1 MKNAF
6 RISLLFIAALFGGLT
21 LTSAL
26 ADDPEDVIARVG
38 EETITFRSLD
48 VTINSSAVVG
58 IPIPPPGTPQR
69 TNMRLTLLDRRISSD
84 LLYLDALSRGMD
96 KTPVHRSDVEQYSDT
111 ILAMMYRQ
119 KYLIGEIPISD
130 QEIRQY
136 FEENIEEGTPFTQ
149 DLHMAIESVL
159 RKQQY
164 TQRVTTQRGRL
175 RSGVEVEV
183 FEARLDATGDAQRK
197 STEVVAVAGGEPVT
211 WGQVRQRLMA
221 DRQSG
226 SPTDRRESLEDY
238 IDSRIMVQKAR
249 TAGLEQD
256 ADYQRRVKEFRKSSL
271 VNMNRAR
278 LAEELSPTD
287 DEIRAYY
294 HEHRDSIMVR
304 EMRNVQMIV
313 VNSEAEAAGLKQN
326 IESGA
331 MTFYEAASEYSID
344 PNARINLGELGWVPQ
359 GSGFAELDRVT
370 FELRPN
376 EIGGP
381 VQSPAGWH
389 LVKVLDVRNG
399 QFGDIDDQATWKQTR
414 RLLLHDRED
423 RYVADLRKTYPV
435 EVYDDVFSQLTQQ
448 EVDALQSA
456 KG

>member
-6 RISLLFIAALFGGLT
+6 RTSLLFVAALFGGFT
-21 LTSAL
+21 LSPLL
-26 ADDPEDVIARVG
+26 ADEPEDVIARVG

-84 LLYLDALSRGMD
+84 LLYLDALSRGLD
-96 KTPVHRSDVEQYSDT
+96 RTPVYRSDDGQYSDT

-130 QEIRQY
+130 QEIREY

-149 DLHMAIESVL
+149 DLHMAIEAVL

-164 TQRVTTQRGRL
+164 TQKVTTQRGRL

-183 FEARLDATGDAQRK
+183 FEDRLDAAGDAQRK
-197 STEVVAVAGGEPVT
+197 SSEVVAVAGGEPVT

-221 DRQSG
+221 DGKNS
-226 SPTDRRESLEDY
+226 SPADRRESLEDY

-249 TAGLEQD
+249 AAGLERD
-256 ADYQRRVKEFRKSSL
+256 ADYQRRMKEFRKSSL

-278 LAEELSPTD
+278 LAEELSPTG

-294 HEHRDSIMVR
+294 HEHRDNIMVR

-313 VNSEAEAAGLKQN
+313 VNSEG
-326 IESGA
+326 
-331 MTFYEAASEYSID
+331 EAASEYSID

-389 LVKVLDVRNG
+389 LVKVLDVRNS

-414 RLLLHDRED
+414 RLLLNDRED